1 MVLLLDLDRVVI
13 GLLNGRRG
21 RRLSG
26 RFELCHARSD
36 DLCLPFVLQ
45 ETQDLLAD
53 SVVIEIR
60 PHVLNNIVD
69 DGPIDGRLR
78 NMG

>member
-36 DLCLPFVLQ
+36 DLCLPFLFPENKREV
-45 ETQDLLAD
+45 
-53 SVVIEIR
+53 
-60 PHVLNNIVD
+60 
-69 DGPIDGRLR
+69 
-78 NMG
+78 